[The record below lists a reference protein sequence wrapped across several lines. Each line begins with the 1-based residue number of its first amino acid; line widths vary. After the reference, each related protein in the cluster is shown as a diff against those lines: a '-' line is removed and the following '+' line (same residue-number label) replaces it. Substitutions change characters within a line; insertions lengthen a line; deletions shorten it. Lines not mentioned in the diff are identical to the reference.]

1 MSGQSRI
8 ASHILAAHV
17 AQTRTEDLPHA
28 AIQAVRHFTLDTLA
42 VGIAGSKQPYAQS
55 FGSVFARGEGEAQI
69 WGRGFSAGS
78 AEAAAVNAFQ
88 AHCQEFDCVHE
99 AAVLHPFTVV
109 VPVLIAEAQT
119 HGLSG
124 EDYVAACAAG
134 VDMAAALGVAATS
147 QIKFFRPATCG
158 LFGAVAALG
167 RARRLS
173 EDQLAHAFGFA
184 LSFAAGTMQAH
195 VEGTPALAASV
206 GHAARAA
213 FDAVGLAQAGLPG
226 PESAIEGPFGYLSLF
241 ETSFDLV
248 PVLEALGK
256 PWRVTQVSWKPFP
269 TGRAAHGGIAM
280 TLALRAQGATA
291 ATLESLVIEAPP
303 LIHHLVGR
311 PIKAPLEVNYARLCL
326 PYCAAYALRHGG
338 VGLDAFAPLALA
350 DPETQALA
358 EKITVAKTDNP
369 DPAAFTP
376 QKAAARLTDGRVL
389 TAEAA
394 TLLGSPA
401 QPLSPQAQLDKAL
414 ACCAFAGL
422 PAPNAA
428 ALIDAVALL
437 PGLANVEE
445 LGRWAGGPE
454 HG

>member
-1 MSGQSRI
+1 MSGQSRT

-17 AQTRTEDLPHA
+17 AQTRTDDLPAA
-28 AIQAVRHFTLDTLA
+28 AIQAVRHFTLDTIA
-42 VGIAGSKQPYAQS
+42 VGIAGSAQAYAQGFAAV
-55 FGSVFARGEGEAQI
+55 FGRGQGDAQV
-69 WGRGFSAGS
+69 WGRGLAVGP

-99 AAVLHPFTVV
+99 AAVLHPFTVI
-109 VPVLIAEAQT
+109 VPVLIAEAQA

-124 EDYVAACAAG
+124 ADYVAACAAG
-134 VDMAAALGVAATS
+134 VDVAAGLGVAATS

-167 RARRLS
+167 RARALS
-173 EDQLAHAFGFA
+173 EAQLAHAFGYA
-184 LSFAAGTMQAH
+184 LAFAAGTMQAH

-213 FDAVGLAQAGLPG
+213 FDAVGLAEAGLPG
-226 PESAIEGPFGYLSLF
+226 PQSAIEGPFGYLSLF
-241 ETSFDLV
+241 ETCFDLA
-248 PVLEALGK
+248 PVLDTLGA
-256 PWRVTQVSWKPFP
+256 PRRVTQVSWKPFP

-280 TLALRAQGATA
+280 SLALKAQGAT
-291 ATLESLVIEAPP
+291 TDNLESLVIEAPP

-311 PIKAPLEVNYARLCL
+311 PITAPLEVNYARLCL
-326 PYCAAYALRHGG
+326 PYCATHALRHGG
-338 VGLDAFAPLALA
+338 VGLEAFAPQALA
-350 DPETQALA
+350 DPETHRLA
-358 EKITVAKTDNP
+358 AKITVVKTDNP

-376 QKAAARLTDGRVL
+376 QKATARLSDGRVL
-389 TAEAA
+389 TAAA
-394 TLLGSPA
+394 ETLLGSPA
-401 QPLSPQAQLDKAL
+401 QPLSPEAQLDKVL

-428 ALIDAVALL
+428 ALIDAVAVL

-445 LGRWAGGPE
+445 LGRWAGGPD